1 MNGAEDPVRGEAPAA
16 APVVVAV
23 GADGSPAAVQHGV
36 EEALRR
42 GLGLHLVHATRAGAD
57 AGRALD
63 RALRAA
69 RIRLVRPAPVAGRV
83 GDMRCRKPTY
93 AVPPK
98 LLAATLAAGLAAS
111 LTACG
116 SETPDTAS
124 DGPTASATPTP
135 GTSPSLEPTRTS
147 EPTPSVDPEPAVVEG
162 LDLDFTRDALTM
174 TLRVPDLVAT
184 DRLLVLYRWQTR
196 DVRVAVETTLVG
208 DEPVLN
214 AVWSDGS
221 AETSGKVKD
230 VDAAWD
236 LDAGTVT
243 ITLRERLNGTQ
254 AEVSALGLGPRD
266 RYPVEPPPYAVT
278 ERVQRR

>member
-1 MNGAEDPVRGEAPAA
+1 
-16 APVVVAV
+16 
-23 GADGSPAAVQHGV
+23 
-36 EEALRR
+36 
-42 GLGLHLVHATRAGAD
+42 
-57 AGRALD
+57 
-63 RALRAA
+63 
-69 RIRLVRPAPVAGRV
+69 
-83 GDMRCRKPTY
+83 MRCRKPTY

-98 LLAATLAAGLAAS
+98 LLAATLAAGLAAG

-135 GTSPSLEPTRTS
+135 GTSPSPEPTRTP
-147 EPTPSVDPEPAVVEG
+147 EPRPSVDPEPAVVEG
-162 LDLDFTRDALTM
+162 LDLDFTQDALTM

-221 AETSGKVKD
+221 AETSGNVKD

-236 LDAGTVT
+236 LIAGTVT

-278 ERVQRR
+278 ERVQRG